1 MDSKA
6 EKEKCIV
13 EVTNALDVISKFG
26 TSIMKECE
34 DDLAIGWMEFNV
46 GDTVYFKTYNDIDD
60 VIMVTKGTIVEIIR
74 RDVKV
79 DNKPGSDASAGGW
92 HTETSVSYK
101 VQWNGGKTTINA
113 RYVYGDKL
121 YATLAAITETV
132 NSYFSI

>member
-79 DNKPGSDASAGGW
+79 DNKPGSDASSNGW

-132 NSYFSI
+132 NSYFNI

>member
-1 MDSKA
+1 MDSKS
-6 EKEKCIV
+6 EKERRIA
-13 EVTNALDVISKFG
+13 EVTDALNIISKFG
-26 TSIMKECE
+26 SSIMKECE
-34 DDLAIGWMEFNV
+34 EYLSIGWMEFNV
-46 GDTVYFKTYNDIDD
+46 GDTVYFKTYNDVDD

-79 DNKPGSDASAGGW
+79 DNRPGSEALEGGW

-101 VQWNGGKTTINA
+101 VQWNGGKSTINA

-132 NSYFSI
+132 NSYLNI